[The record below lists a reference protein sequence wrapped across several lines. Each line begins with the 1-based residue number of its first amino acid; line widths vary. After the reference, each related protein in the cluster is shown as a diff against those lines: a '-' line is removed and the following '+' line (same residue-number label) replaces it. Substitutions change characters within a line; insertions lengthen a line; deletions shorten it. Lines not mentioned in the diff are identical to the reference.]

1 MLPSF
6 PAANKENVISLP
18 VRPINCSPIAR
29 EKNLCEKNG
38 NEDDGTRI
46 KGFHM
51 SSAAHVHTHAFHV
64 GARVRVI
71 FNRWGLTECWF
82 VSAAQMQL
90 GHVLVAPEQH
100 RKWLCLRKIT
110 TVMKTKKRKNNE
122 GWQESLG
129 RKKWLSS
136 RRWVRSARSVSPY
149 VFNWDVIFF
158 FMLFYVTLLP
168 HKAS

>member
-46 KGFHM
+46 KGFHT
-51 SSAAHVHTHAFHV
+51 SSAAHVHTHTLHV
-64 GARVRVI
+64 GARVSVI

-82 VSAAQMQL
+82 VSVAQMQL

-100 RKWLCLRKIT
+100 RKWFCFAENNNSHENKKEEEQWRMSRVTREKEVTEFQKMGKECKICLTLCL
-110 TVMKTKKRKNNE
+110 
-122 GWQESLG
+122 
-129 RKKWLSS
+129 
-136 RRWVRSARSVSPY
+136 
-149 VFNWDVIFF
+149 
-158 FMLFYVTLLP
+158 
-168 HKAS
+168 